1 MSFLNKLLLKQK
13 NDRFLDWLNTDI
25 GDDTKNKD
33 VVYELIGEITSL
45 LNDEKIDNLNQ
56 FKNDLACYVYTDSI

>member
-1 MSFLNKLLLKQK
+1 MSFINTLLLKQK

-33 VVYELIGEITSL
+33 VIYELIGEITCL
-45 LNDEKIDNLNQ
+45 LNDDKIDNLNQ
-56 FKNDLACYVYTDSI
+56 FKNDLACYVYREST

>member
-1 MSFLNKLLLKQK
+1 MSFINTLLLKQK

-33 VVYELIGEITSL
+33 VIYELIGEITSL
-45 LNDEKIDNLNQ
+45 LNDDKIDNLNQ
-56 FKNDLACYVYTDSI
+56 FKNDLACYVYREST